1 MMDLTARL
9 QEPRFWFLSSAAAF
23 AALHLTLVNRAGN
36 SELLT
41 TSLLF
46 WVVAASLIWDKR
58 HSLTFESNLGT
69 GAIGAVLIGFTLLRS
84 AALPDA
90 ATFLHLLPFVCFLGL
105 AVLASGF
112 HGLRQY
118 WRELL
123 IFGLLAIH
131 PFLEIGLQVINLSKM
146 TAMTAAFLLKYMGFI
161 VERDGIFLNMPT
173 GRVEVYAACS
183 GIQSTLQ
190 MLNISVLFLMMFS
203 LRTPLQR
210 ILCLSVGVLLGYFVN
225 ALRVALMAVL
235 VAFSNRQAFAYW
247 HGGDGSLIFSAL
259 AVVLFGGFCWF
270 TFLRQSDQKPD
281 SGVEANA

>member
-1 MMDLTARL
+1 MMDLSIRL

-23 AALHLTLVNRAGN
+23 AALHLTLVNRAGH

-46 WVVAASLIWDKR
+46 WVVAASLIWEQR
-58 HSLTFESNLGT
+58 HSLTFDSSLGA
-69 GAIGAVLIGFTLLRS
+69 GAIGAAIIGFTLLRS
-84 AALPDA
+84 TALPDA
-90 ATFLHLLPFVCFLGL
+90 TTFLHLLPLVCFFGL
-105 AVLASGF
+105 ALLASGWR
-112 HGLRQY
+112 GLRQY
-118 WRELL
+118 WKELL

-131 PFLEIGLQVINLSKM
+131 PFLEIFLQVINLSKL
-146 TAMTAAFLLKYMGFI
+146 TAMTAAFLLKYMGFL

-190 MLNISVLFLMMFS
+190 MLNISVLFLMMFP
-203 LRTPLQR
+203 LRNPLQR
-210 ILCLSVGVLLGYFVN
+210 FFCLSVGVLLGYFVN
-225 ALRVALMAVL
+225 ALRVALMAIL
-235 VAFSNRQAFAYW
+235 VAFSNRQAFEYW

-259 AVVLFGGFCWF
+259 AVVLFGGFCWV
-270 TFLRQSDQKPD
+270 TFLRNSNQKPD